1 MHNIQI
7 DSEFQALIPPLS
19 AEERAQL
26 EANLLADGCRDP
38 LVVWPCATF
47 DIRLDGGAMQT
58 LRYEDGRYQHAID
71 EHIGPTTA
79 WDLDDN
85 ADDDR
90 IDEYGDTITLDQ
102 WPHILIDGHN
112 RYEICTRLGLPFE
125 VVVKEFAGRDEVVL
139 WMCVNQLGRRNIN
152 IYDRGLLALRMKG
165 IVEAKA
171 KANHLANAGDKTS
184 EAARQKS
191 DAPLEKIRTDKEVA
205 KLAEISH
212 DTIRKIEKINAIGSP
227 DLVQAVRSGDISI
240 NLASDL
246 ATLEKDK
253 QNAIVGSGKKVA
265 QEAVKAIKQEQASA
279 KKEARREVIN
289 AQVEAIS
296 QGTLE
301 QPQGLF
307 DVIAIDPPWNYGR
320 EYDPDTSRVANPYP
334 EMTQEQIKAIEL
346 PANDD
351 AVLFLWTTH
360 QFLFDAKELLDHWG
374 FTYKATMVWD
384 KERIGMG
391 AWLRMQCEFCLV
403 GIKGSP
409 FWDNTEHRDIIRE
422 ARREHSRKPEAFYTT
437 VEKITAGRRLEYF
450 ARSAHQGW
458 EVFGND
464 TSKF

>member
-1 MHNIQI
+1 
-7 DSEFQALIPPLS
+7 
-19 AEERAQL
+19 
-26 EANLLADGCRDP
+26 
-38 LVVWPCATF
+38 
-47 DIRLDGGAMQT
+47 
-58 LRYEDGRYQHAID
+58 
-71 EHIGPTTA
+71 
-79 WDLDDN
+79 
-85 ADDDR
+85 
-90 IDEYGDTITLDQ
+90 
-102 WPHILIDGHN
+102 
-112 RYEICTRLGLPFE
+112 
-125 VVVKEFAGRDEVVL
+125 
-139 WMCVNQLGRRNIN
+139 
-152 IYDRGLLALRMKG
+152 MKG
-165 IVEAKA
+165 IVEIKA
-171 KANHLANAGDKTS
+171 KANQVASGEKFGKGS
-184 EAARQKS
+184 QKS
-191 DAPLEKIRTDKEVA
+191 DEPITPIRTDKEVA

-212 DTIRKIEKINAIGSP
+212 DTIRKIEKIALTGSP
-227 DLVQAVRSGDISI
+227 ELVQAVRSGEISI

-253 QNAIVGSGKKVA
+253 QNAVVGSGKKVA
-265 QEAVKAIKQEQASA
+265 QEAVKAIKQEQAQV
-279 KKEARREVIN
+279 KKEARRDVIN

-403 GIKGSP
+403 GIKGKP

-450 ARSAHQGW
+450 ARSAHTGW

>member
-1 MHNIQI
+1 MAHDILI
-7 DSEFQALIPPLS
+7 DKEFQALIPPLS
-19 AEERAQL
+19 AEEKQQL
-26 EANLLADGCRDP
+26 EANILADGCRDP
-38 LVVWPCATF
+38 LVMWGET
-47 DIRLDGGAMQT
+47 
-58 LRYEDGRYQHAID
+58 
-71 EHIGPTTA
+71 
-79 WDLDDN
+79 
-85 ADDDR
+85 
-90 IDEYGDTITLDQ
+90 
-102 WPHILIDGHN
+102 LIDGHN
-112 RYEICTRLGLPFE
+112 RYEICTRLGLPFNTIE
-125 VVVKEFAGRDEVVL
+125 KQFESRDEVVL
-139 WMCVNQLGRRNIN
+139 WMCINQLGRRNISS
-152 IYDRGLLALRMKG
+152 YDRGMLALRMKP
-165 IVEAKA
+165 IIKA
-171 KANHLANAGDKTS
+171 KADANLVASGGNKKS
-184 EAARQKS
+184 ESGFQKS
-191 DAPLEKIRTDKEVA
+191 DNPITPVHTDKEVA

-212 DTIRKIEKINAIGSP
+212 DTIRKIEKIAATGSP
-227 DLVQAVRSGDISI
+227 ELVQAVRSGEISI

-253 QNAIVGSGKKVA
+253 QNAVVGSGKKVA
-265 QEAVKAIKQEQASA
+265 QEAVKAIKQEQAFV

-334 EMTQEQIKAIEL
+334 EMTQEQIKAIDL

-351 AVLFLWTTH
+351 SVLFLWTTH

-403 GIKGSP
+403 GIKGKP

-422 ARREHSRKPEAFYTT
+422 ARREHSRKPESFYTT
-437 VEKITAGRRLEYF
+437 VERITAGRRLEYF

-464 TSKF
+464 TTKF

>member
-1 MHNIQI
+1 MAKNILI
-7 DSEFQALIPPLS
+7 DKEFQSLIPPLS
-19 AEERAQL
+19 AEEKQQL
-26 EANLLADGCRDP
+26 EANIAADGCRDP
-38 LVVWPCATF
+38 LVVWGNTPVGST
-47 DIRLDGGAMQT
+47 
-58 LRYEDGRYQHAID
+58 
-71 EHIGPTTA
+71 
-79 WDLDDN
+79 
-85 ADDDR
+85 
-90 IDEYGDTITLDQ
+90 
-102 WPHILIDGHN
+102 LIDGHN
-112 RYEICTRLGLPFE
+112 RYEICTRLGLPFNTIE
-125 VVVKEFAGRDEVVL
+125 KEFESRDEVVL
-139 WMCVNQLGRRNIN
+139 WMCINQLGRRNISS
-152 IYDRGLLALRMKG
+152 YDRGLLALRMKPL
-165 IVEAKA
+165 VEAKA
-171 KANHLANAGDKTS
+171 LAKKQEGINQYS
-184 EAARQKS
+184 SLPQKS
-191 DAPLEKIRTDKEVA
+191 AEATGIETRKEVA
-205 KLAEISH
+205 KAAEISH
-212 DTIRKIEKINAIGSP
+212 DTIRKIEKIAATGSP
-227 DLVQAVRSGDISI
+227 ELVQAVRSGEISI

-253 QNAIVGSGKKVA
+253 QNAVVGSGKKVA
-265 QEAVKAIKQEQASA
+265 QEAVKAIKQEQAFV

-334 EMTQEQIKAIEL
+334 EMTQEQIKAIDL

-360 QFLFDAKELLDHWG
+360 QFLFDAKDLLDHWG

-403 GIKGSP
+403 GIKGKP

-437 VEKITAGRRLEYF
+437 AEKITAGRRLEYF
-450 ARSAHQGW
+450 ARSAHAGW

-464 TSKF
+464 TTKF